1 MQRDRYSQ
9 GMDVTQCM
17 ECGSPMVFRD
27 GMWQCDNCFSVLAV
41 APAEGNGIGIDE
53 GVTMAD
59 IMEQYQERELEQ

>member
-1 MQRDRYSQ
+1 
-9 GMDVTQCM
+9 
-17 ECGSPMVFRD
+17 MVFRD

-41 APAEGNGIGIDE
+41 APAVGDGIGIDE